1 MDKDLILGAL
11 TQQPVTIATLSSLT
25 GLDSDQIAKQ
35 CYQMVKNGEIKRAK
49 VANPAAGKKGAA
61 PTVYGY
67 FLDESSCA
75 IEEASTP
82 PADPPAL
89 AQAINLD
96 GERLERVAHVLRG
109 CGLSALQDVT
119 GSDDLQSAT
128 AALAGAYQMLLAKT
142 DDLVAKN
149 TSLNNRLSNIRS
161 SLDLIR
167 TDRDKMIM
175 ENAGLV
181 ELIHTL
187 KLENDTLQT
196 RIAALEGNL
205 ELPACGPTP
214 SLGWL
219 AIVPGKTYG
228 SEVEARLAATAYCTD
243 ETEVEQYGESIAVA
257 KIIAIAEPIV
267 AVKWREAA

>member
-49 VANPAAGKKGAA
+49 VVNPAAGKKGAA

-67 FLDESSCA
+67 FLDESSSA
-75 IEEASTP
+75 DDKHEA
-82 PADPPAL
+82 
-89 AQAINLD
+89 
-96 GERLERVAHVLRG
+96 
-109 CGLSALQDVT
+109 
-119 GSDDLQSAT
+119 
-128 AALAGAYQMLLAKT
+128 LL
-142 DDLVAKN
+142 AKN
-149 TSLNNRLSNIRS
+149 TSLEDRLADTQSA
-161 SLDLIR
+161 LDLIR
-167 TDRDKMIM
+167 ADRDKNLM

-187 KLENDTLQT
+187 KLENETLQA
-196 RIAALEGNL
+196 RIATLEGNL
-205 ELPACGPTP
+205 ELPACSPA
-214 SLGWL
+214 LGWL

-228 SEVEARLAATAYCTD
+228 SEAEARLAATAICTD

-257 KIIAIAEPIV
+257 QIVAIAEPIV

>member
-49 VANPAAGKKGAA
+49 VVNPAAGKKGAA

-67 FLDESSCA
+67 FLDESSSA
-75 IEEASTP
+75 DDKHEA
-82 PADPPAL
+82 
-89 AQAINLD
+89 
-96 GERLERVAHVLRG
+96 
-109 CGLSALQDVT
+109 
-119 GSDDLQSAT
+119 
-128 AALAGAYQMLLAKT
+128 LL
-142 DDLVAKN
+142 AKN
-149 TSLNNRLSNIRS
+149 TSLEDRLADTQSA
-161 SLDLIR
+161 LDLIR
-167 TDRDKMIM
+167 ADRDKNLM

-187 KLENDTLQT
+187 KTENDTLQT

-205 ELPACGPTP
+205 ELPACSPDEAVRNPGP

-219 AIVPGKTYG
+219 AVVAGKTYG
-228 SEVEARLAATAYCTD
+228 SETEARLAAAAICTD
-243 ETEVEQYGESIAVA
+243 ETDWVEQYAESIAVA
-257 KIIAIAEPIV
+257 KIVAIAEPIV